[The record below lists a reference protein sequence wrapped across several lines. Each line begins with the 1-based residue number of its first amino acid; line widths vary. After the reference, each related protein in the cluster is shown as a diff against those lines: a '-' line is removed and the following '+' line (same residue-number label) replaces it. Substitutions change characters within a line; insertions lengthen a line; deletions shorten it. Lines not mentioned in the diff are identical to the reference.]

1 MVCSWNDNS
10 VISSGTQRPF
20 RLSNIKNVKVV
31 IEGRQKDTGV
41 RWNSQMPP
49 TSRTRKC
56 EVWTGWTKTSVF
68 TEFQWGPK
76 MVVAYVCFPSRCLHA
91 ERLASLYRH
100 TAIPLDLLALKRSV
114 VDVYRRVHVAE
125 KRIEMPML
133 WTPKSAQKR
142 KRTPDDIRLD
152 GRLHHVSS
160 GPTQRSCRQCGEKTK
175 MLCLKC
181 DAPLH
186 VECSPVI
193 HEI

>member
-1 MVCSWNDNS
+1 M
-10 VISSGTQRPF
+10 SGGTARCHPPVQPE
-20 RLSNIKNVKVV
+20 NVRC
-31 IEGRQKDTGV
+31 GQD
-41 RWNSQMPP
+41 
-49 TSRTRKC
+49 
-56 EVWTGWTKTSVF
+56 
-68 TEFQWGPK
+68 GPK
-76 MVVAYVCFPSRCLHA
+76 RRCLPNFYEVQEMVVAYVCFPSRCLHA

-100 TAIPLDLLALKRSV
+100 TSIPLDLLALKRSV

-125 KRIEMPML
+125 KWIEKPTL

-142 KRTPDDIRLD
+142 KRTPDDIRQD